1 MIEYNPIIAI
11 LRGVTPEYV
20 LEIADLL
27 IRNKFNIIEVPLNS
41 PKALTSINK
50 LVKEFSDIALIGAGT
65 VLTRLEVEDVF
76 KTGAKLIVSPNT
88 DKEIIKRTRELNMIS
103 IPGCFTPSEA
113 ILAINSGAS
122 GIKLFP
128 ADTIGIRG
136 FRALKQVIPNN
147 VKVFAVGGINS
158 QNIKDWVKAEING
171 FGIGSSLFNP
181 KLTFTECKKSIENFA
196 DIYEDILKRKL
207 NYIKFE

>member
-1 MIEYNPIIAI
+1 MKEYNPIIAI
-11 LRGVTPEYV
+11 LRGVTPECV

-27 IRNKFNIIEVPLNS
+27 IRNQFNIIEVPLNS
-41 PKALTSINK
+41 PKALTSIKK

-65 VLTRLEVEDVF
+65 VLTCLEVEDVF

-128 ADTIGIRG
+128 ADLIGISG
-136 FRALKQVIPNN
+136 YKALKQVIPKNIE
-147 VKVFAVGGINS
+147 VFAVGGINS

-196 DIYEDILKRKL
+196 DIYENKLNRKL
-207 NYIKFE
+207 SYIKFE

>member
-1 MIEYNPIIAI
+1 MIEYNPVIAI
-11 LRGVTPEYV
+11 LRGITPECV

-88 DKEIIKRTRELNMIS
+88 DKKIIKRTRELNMIS

-113 ILAINSGAS
+113 ILAIN
-122 GIKLFP
+122 KLL
-128 ADTIGIRG
+128 R
-136 FRALKQVIPNN
+136 
-147 VKVFAVGGINS
+147 S
-158 QNIKDWVKAEING
+158 
-171 FGIGSSLFNP
+171 
-181 KLTFTECKKSIENFA
+181 
-196 DIYEDILKRKL
+196 
-207 NYIKFE
+207 YIVCIMHM